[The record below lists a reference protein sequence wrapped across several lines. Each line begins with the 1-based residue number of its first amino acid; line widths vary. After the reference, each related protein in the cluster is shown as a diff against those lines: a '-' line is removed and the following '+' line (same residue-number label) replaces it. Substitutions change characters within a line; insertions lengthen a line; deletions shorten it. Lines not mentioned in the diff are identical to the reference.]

1 MVKHQPADI
10 RRQQLFHAALEVV
23 GEKGYYAT
31 RVSDIVERA
40 GLSKG
45 ALYHQFSSK
54 RALFLAL
61 FREMMEQY
69 RDRMLEVLEE
79 RQEAEAA
86 FRMIYDEFA
95 QHFEQSP
102 AMSKGL
108 LEFYFLGMRDSE
120 IRDTIRDTYLDLV
133 EVGARIIRLGVDNGE
148 FAADVDPEAMAWT
161 FFTAGDGLIL
171 VHMGLDMAH
180 RGFETCRSLLDIML
194 RGMRAGATPGSQS

>member
-10 RRQQLFHAALEVV
+10 RRQQLFMAALEVV
-23 GEKGYYAT
+23 GEKGYHAT

-69 RDRMLEVLEE
+69 RDRMLEALEE
-79 RQEAEAA
+79 MQEAEAA
-86 FRMIYDEFA
+86 FRLVYDEFA
-95 QHFEQSP
+95 QHFEHNP
-102 AMSKGL
+102 EMSKGL
-108 LEFYFLGMRDSE
+108 MEFYFLGMRDEE
-120 IRDTIRDTYLDLV
+120 IRITIRETYQELV
-133 EVGARIIRLGVDNGE
+133 AVGARIIERGVHNGE
-148 FAADVDPEAMAWT
+148 FAADIDPLAMAWT
-161 FFTAGDGLIL
+161 FFTAGDGLLL
-171 VHMGLDMAH
+171 VHMGLDVTD

-194 RGMRAGATPGSQS
+194 RGMRAGAEKGSQS